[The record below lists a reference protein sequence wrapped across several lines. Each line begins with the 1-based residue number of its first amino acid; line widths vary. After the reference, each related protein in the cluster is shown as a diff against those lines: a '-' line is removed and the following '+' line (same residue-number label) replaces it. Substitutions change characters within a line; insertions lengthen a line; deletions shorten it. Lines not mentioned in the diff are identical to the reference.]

1 MTPHQKHLQDAA
13 KRRAKVR
20 ELAATTR
27 MTHDEIAKKV
37 KLTRQRVSQILAEK
51 AK

>member
-1 MTPHQKHLQDAA
+1 MTTPYMKHLQDAA

-20 ELAATTR
+20 ELAASG